1 MEKNSNQDK
10 KKIIITLVV
19 GTVTLLVLIISST
32 YAYFQVSTAN
42 NNTNSNVTVK
52 TGKPGTATLKPGI
65 GDLHIILNNVDMSE
79 TNKGIEYYADDT
91 KNYVDNEPEGKH
103 TISTVEI
110 TDGDSDVA
118 YKCTVSVE
126 VNLTTDAGSMGEA
139 LKSGDVLLNVEG
151 QEIDLYNV
159 KESNPTTVNLN
170 FNIIGNNTKK
180 INAYAKLINKNEPQN
195 YLTDEDGK
203 QLKVNIASKNLNCDV
218 IVPDPKIVFLR
229 SKDTQGY
236 LSPTIQGDMYRYQA
250 AFEDSD
256 SSEMSNWICFGT
268 TENCGANNDLIDKYM
283 YRIIGI
289 TPDGEMKLIKET
301 FIKEG
306 NTNGFVWNDEYQIS
320 GSGVDACPNGIC
332 PEWNEADLFQ
342 RINGTANGTIAGRGN
357 NDDGVDNDTDIFVDS
372 EEYDYL
378 RSGDNINGGTS
389 ASTWYNLISNHEWM
403 YGDTVTGYNDAATYN
418 GDNVYQI
425 ETGQKE
431 TTHYVQQPAG
441 STTVVSES
449 YKWPTTNKVKAKI
462 SLMYIHDYI
471 YAYPGGNPGS
481 YSTAV
486 NAWIYYGKDSLNPIG
501 IYEYLS
507 TRYGVLSVSDTY
519 VCARNVDS
527 MGRAD
532 CRWLRIGLG
541 VRPVFYLSSEAKIKD
556 GGKGTKTNPF
566 ILAEDSF

>member
-1 MEKNSNQDK
+1 MEENSNQDK
-10 KKIIITLVV
+10 KKMIITLVV
-19 GTVTLLVLIISST
+19 GIVTLLILVIGAT
-32 YAYFQVSTAN
+32 YAYFQVNTTN

-52 TGKPGTATLKPGI
+52 TGKPGTATLKPGV

-139 LKSGDVLLNVEG
+139 LQKGDVLLNIEG

-159 KESNPTTVNLN
+159 KETNPTTVNLS
-170 FNIIGNNTKK
+170 FSMYGNGTKEIK
-180 INAYAKLINKNEPQN
+180 AYAKLINKNESQN
-195 YLTDEDGK
+195 YLSGR
-203 QLKVNIASKNLNCDV
+203 QLKVNIASKNLDCDAYE
-218 IVPDPKIVFLR
+218 PNPKIAFLR
-229 SKDTQGY
+229 SKDTKGY
-236 LSPTIQGDMYRYQA
+236 LSPTIQGDMYRYQGTG
-250 AFEDSD
+250 DVP
-256 SSEMSNWICFGT
+256 NWICFGT
-268 TENCGANNDLIDKYM
+268 TENCGTSDDLIKKYM

-289 TPDGEMKLIKET
+289 TEEGKMKLIKET
-301 FIKEG
+301 FVEEG
-306 NTNGFVWNDEYQIS
+306 TVTGFAWNDEYQIS

-389 ASTWYNLISNHEWM
+389 ASTWYNLISVHEWM
-403 YGDTVTGYNDAATYN
+403 YGDTIESTYN
-418 GDNVYQI
+418 GDIAYQI
-425 ETGQKE
+425 ETGQRK
-431 TTHYVQQPAG
+431 TTHYAQQPAG
-441 STTVVSES
+441 SKTVVSES
-449 YKWPTTNKVKAKI
+449 YKWPTTNKVTAKI

-471 YAYPGGNPGS
+471 YAYPGGNPGN
-481 YSTAV
+481 YSTAK
-486 NAWIYYGKDSLNPIG
+486 NAWIFYQKDGYNTSTSF
-501 IYEYLS
+501 EWLS
-507 TRYGVLSVSDTY
+507 TRWGVYNVGYAQVATRDLDNAGGVSVFNSLSG
-519 VCARNVDS
+519 C
-527 MGRAD
+527 
-532 CRWLRIGLG
+532 G
-541 VRPVFYLSSEAKIKD
+541 VRPVFYLSSAAKIKD
-556 GGKGTKTNPF
+556 GGEGTKTNPF
-566 ILAEDSF
+566 ILDVQE